1 MIQKQQD
8 SKLSIVI
15 PAYNEETSLS
25 VVLPQ
30 IIGFCAE
37 NNFKL
42 IIVND
47 GSTDKTGSLLSQYA
61 NEDIEIINHKINR
74 GYGGALKS
82 GIRNAQTT
90 YVITIDADG
99 QHNLSDVKN
108 MLQQIEQNDAD
119 LGVGARPDARISI
132 RFVGKRIIRFVARRL
147 MTIPINDINSGM
159 KIYRTELAKQYIDLC
174 PDNMAFSDII
184 GLVFIYNKHCVF
196 EQRISI
202 NNRIA
207 GESKIRLLTAFET
220 VMAIINI
227 VVLFN
232 PMRIFLPIS
241 IFLMFIGISWGFPF
255 LLMGRG
261 VSVGAS
267 LAIITSLI
275 IFCIGL
281 IAEQLSQIRK
291 IRVYK

>member
-119 LGVGARPDARISI
+119 LGVGARPDSRISI

-184 GLVFIYNKHCVF
+184 GLVFIYNKH
-196 EQRISI
+196 IW
-202 NNRIA
+202 
-207 GESKIRLLTAFET
+207 KLLT
-220 VMAIINI
+220 
-227 VVLFN
+227 
-232 PMRIFLPIS
+232 
-241 IFLMFIGISWGFPF
+241 
-255 LLMGRG
+255 
-261 VSVGAS
+261 
-267 LAIITSLI
+267 
-275 IFCIGL
+275 
-281 IAEQLSQIRK
+281 
-291 IRVYK
+291 